1 MSEAMYSEAR
11 GRVVALSI
19 SRKRGTA
26 KRNVAAATFVP
37 DWGIEGDAHAGA
49 WHRQVSLLGI
59 ESFQR
64 IWESG
69 VKVRPGGFG
78 ENITT
83 EGIALR
89 ELVPGTQLRI
99 GSTVILEVTQV
110 GKECT
115 TPCTIAYLAGE
126 CVMPREGIFA
136 RVIVGGVVRVGDE
149 IRVEHAQRA
158 SVRSTV

>member
-69 VKVRPGGFG
+69 VKVRPGGLERTSLPKG
-78 ENITT
+78 LHC
-83 EGIALR
+83 ASLCP
-89 ELVPGTQLRI
+89 VPSCG
-99 GSTVILEVTQV
+99 
-110 GKECT
+110 
-115 TPCTIAYLAGE
+115 LA
-126 CVMPREGIFA
+126 A
-136 RVIVGGVVRVGDE
+136 RLF
-149 IRVEHAQRA
+149 
-158 SVRSTV
+158 